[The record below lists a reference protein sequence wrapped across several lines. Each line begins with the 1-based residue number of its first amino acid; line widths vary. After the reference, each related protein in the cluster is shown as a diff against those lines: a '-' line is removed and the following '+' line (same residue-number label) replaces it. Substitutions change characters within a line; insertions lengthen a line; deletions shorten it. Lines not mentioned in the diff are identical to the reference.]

1 MSGQAESREPQP
13 GSDDD
18 AETTRRGQAT
28 FTEGADERRQ
38 DEADDGPGLAV
49 TEADDGPGL
58 AVTEADEA
66 QDDSAPEGV
75 FGPPA

>member
-1 MSGQAESREPQP
+1 MSGQAASREQDQDSERNE
-13 GSDDD
+13 G

-28 FTEGADERRQ
+28 FTDEAIERRQ
-38 DEADDGPGLAV
+38 AEGDAEH
-49 TEADDGPGL
+49 GL

-66 QDDSAPEGV
+66 PDDSAPEGV

>member
-13 GSDDD
+13 GSDVD

-49 TEADDGPGL
+49 TEAD
-58 AVTEADEA
+58 EA